1 MLFEGIEEPF
11 SEVSMTDSQMNN
23 FIDKLEMYKEGMVVT
38 EEQEET
44 VVMENSLQSSIYNT
58 LMLEY

>member
-1 MLFEGIEEPF
+1 MLFEGTEEPF